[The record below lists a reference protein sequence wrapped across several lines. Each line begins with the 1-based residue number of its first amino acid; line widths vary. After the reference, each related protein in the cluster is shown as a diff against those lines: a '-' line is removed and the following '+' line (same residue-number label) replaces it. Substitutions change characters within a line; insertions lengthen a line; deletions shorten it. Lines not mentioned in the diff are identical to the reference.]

1 MTHRNRARRTAAVIT
16 AAVGALILSACG
28 GGSDSGGGD
37 DKILI
42 TADPSGIAA
51 FVAQDEGFFEDE
63 GVDVEVSTS
72 GFDQAGSMLISGD
85 TQIAWMGPLE
95 AAQFAGEGEDFK
107 YMSTAGALNM
117 FNGVVVRAEDAD
129 TYKTINDLEGKK
141 LGHPGFGTGTW
152 ADFTVF
158 ASMFYGIDDAKAAF
172 ETPTAD
178 SGAALALLE
187 KGEIDAALL
196 FAADSA
202 AARHSDKFETIFSFT
217 ETMQEELGQPLA
229 ITGGVVTGEWLKE
242 NPEEADSIITA
253 LDNAV
258 DWMKANTQEFAE
270 GGKYEKY
277 AKDNGWHSSEDATA
291 AILDLLKAGDYYLK
305 SDVYTDAWREAVH
318 EVVSNGEGTLVEKV
332 PALDDYLAPAK

>member
-1 MTHRNRARRTAAVIT
+1 MTHRNRARRTAAVIP
-16 AAVGALILSACG
+16 AAVGALILAACG
-28 GGSDSGGGD
+28 GGSGSAD
-37 DKILI
+37 DETIVI

-51 FVAQDEGFFEDE
+51 FVAQDEGFFEEE

-72 GFDQAGSMLISGD
+72 GFDQAGSMLIAGD

-95 AAQFAGEGEDFK
+95 AAQFSGEGEDFK

-129 TYKTINDLEGKK
+129 KYKTINDLEGKK
-141 LGHPGFGTGTW
+141 LGQPGFGTGTW
-152 ADFTVF
+152 ADFSVF

-172 ETPTAD
+172 DTATAD
-178 SGAALALLE
+178 SGALLALLE

-217 ETMQEELGQPLA
+217 EAMQEEFGQPLA
-229 ITGGVVTGEWLKE
+229 ITGGVATDEWLQK
-242 NPEEADSIITA
+242 NPEAADGVIA
-253 LDNAV
+253 GLDKAV
-258 DWMKANTQEFAE
+258 EWMKSNTQEFAE

-277 AKDNGWHSSEDATA
+277 AKDNGWYSSEDATA
-291 AILDLLKAGDYYLK
+291 AILDLLRAGDYYLS
-305 SDVYTDAWREAVH
+305 SDTYTDEWRTAVH

-332 PALDDYLAPAK
+332 PAIDDYLAPAK

>member
-1 MTHRNRARRTAAVIT
+1 MRAPRPAGVISAAV
-16 AAVGALILSACG
+16 AALILSACG
-28 GGSDSGGGD
+28 GGSGSGD
-37 DKILI
+37 DDTILI

-51 FVAQDEGFFEDE
+51 FVAQDEGFFEEE

-72 GFDQAGSMLISGD
+72 GFDQAGSMLIAGD

-95 AAQFAGEGEDFK
+95 AAQFAGEGENFK

-117 FNGVVVRAEDAD
+117 FNGVVVRKEDAGK
-129 TYKTINDLEGKK
+129 YETINDLEGKK
-141 LGHPGFGTGTW
+141 LGQPGFGTGTW

-172 ETPTAD
+172 DTATAD
-178 SGAALALLE
+178 SGALLALLE

-202 AARHSDKFETIFSFT
+202 AARNSDKFETIFSFT
-217 ETMQEELGQPLA
+217 ESMQEELGQPLA
-229 ITGGVVTGEWLKE
+229 ITGGVVTDEWLKE
-242 NPEEADSIITA
+242 HPDEADAVIA
-253 LDNAV
+253 GLDKAV
-258 DWMKANTQEFAE
+258 EWMKDNTQEFEE

-291 AILDLLKAGDYYLK
+291 AILELLKAGDYYLT
-305 SDVYTDAWREAVH
+305 SDVYTDDWRQAVH

-332 PALDDYLAPAK
+332 PAIDDYLAPAK